1 MMLQADNCME
11 GVARSSKQLLM
22 RKLKHVGQI
31 DKEIRKNWK
40 NLFKFINQERVHLS
54 PNPERSSPVHRRIV
68 TECSEAHIERQNSN
82 PKQLLAMHSEL
93 KRKKVHERQR
103 KN

>member
-1 MMLQADNCME
+1 MMLQPDHSIE
-11 GVARSSKQLLM
+11 GHARSSKQLLM
-22 RKLKHVGQI
+22 QKLKHAGQI

-40 NLFKFINQERVHLS
+40 NLFKFINQERVQLS
-54 PNPERSSPVHRRIV
+54 PNPERSSPLHRRIV
-68 TECSEAHIERQNSN
+68 TECNEAHLPRQNSN